1 MVGAIFWLLSE
12 LIHLL
17 ILAIIASAVL
27 SMLIAFGIANPRSQ
41 FVYVVADFLNRVT
54 EPVLRPIRGII
65 PYMGNIDISPVI
77 AILLLEA
84 LQMVLADVYGRLAMS
99 GLAF

>member
-1 MVGAIFWLLSE
+1 MVGAIFWLASE

-17 ILAIIASAVL
+17 ILAIIAAAVL
-27 SMLIAFGIANPRSQ
+27 SMLVAFGIANPRNQ
-41 FVYVVADFLNRVT
+41 FVYTVGDFLTRIT
-54 EPVLRPIRGII
+54 DPVLRPIRRFL

-84 LQMVLADVYGRLAMS
+84 LQMVLADLYAQIVMR